1 MSKLKIVAIAS
12 NLALIIVACHIALS
26 TWIDHTNV
34 PFEYFYFI
42 CGALIIN
49 TIEAYALTFRS
60 SK

>member
-1 MSKLKIVAIAS
+1 MSKLQIVAIAA
-12 NLALIIVACHIALS
+12 NVALIIVACHIALS
-26 TWIDHTNV
+26 TWVDHTNV

-49 TIEAYALTFRS
+49 AIEAYSLTFRS